1 MTSEPL
7 PERATVHGNAELI
20 LSLQISHVPAT
31 NSTKSNLFFRHQR
44 SCQFYPF
51 EHFSFVP
58 ACYVSK
64 YQVTRHTCCDGLRF
78 MTDINTYDKCRIIF
92 GELQRYALHMAAGS
106 SSSISPVMR
115 RCVDSDRSGR
125 RLTPGVATN
134 EPCPAPQKNNS
145 VLFKIFVEARSVF
158 VPINVSRAHEPSVID
173 FESVTNSATRLL
185 RQEIDYRLTESTGL
199 GAQLFTFSHISLLSF
214 V

>member
-1 MTSEPL
+1 MINVVLFLARTSALCIAHGCRRSP
-7 PERATVHGNAELI
+7 RARG
-20 LSLQISHVPAT
+20 
-31 NSTKSNLFFRHQR
+31 
-44 SCQFYPF
+44 
-51 EHFSFVP
+51 
-58 ACYVSK
+58 
-64 YQVTRHTCCDGLRF
+64 
-78 MTDINTYDKCRIIF
+78 
-92 GELQRYALHMAAGS
+92 
-106 SSSISPVMR
+106 SSSISLVMR
-115 RCVDSDRSGR
+115 RCVDSDRSGQRGR

-145 VLFKIFVEARSVF
+145 VLFKIFVDARSVF